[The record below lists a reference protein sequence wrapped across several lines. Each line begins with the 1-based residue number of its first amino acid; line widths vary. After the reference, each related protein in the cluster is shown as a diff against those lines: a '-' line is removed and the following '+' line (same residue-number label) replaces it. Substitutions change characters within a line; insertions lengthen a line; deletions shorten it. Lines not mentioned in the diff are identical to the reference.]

1 MESENPLIMKKISF
15 KKFNTAIK
23 KEALRLNL
31 SVEVLANNSLHLYRH
46 TGKPLVGVLAGLH
59 GDENSG
65 PLTILEWLRGM
76 DKVKFDCSLFPLA
89 NNLGWDTNSREWEGF
104 DLNRAFNQKKGPLF
118 IRQMMKILRATPP
131 AIFLDLHEA
140 GPDKDSWIFEYV
152 KDTRISDYLQKSLKL
167 RCVPWDDAAVMK
179 YCSEVFVRR
188 QGCSSCITVEAAGA
202 LDMEKRI
209 LRNVEIIEKAI
220 KYCYSNHQGA
230 RSSRGKALLKTAAKK

>member
-1 MESENPLIMKKISF
+1 MKKISF
-15 KKFNTAIK
+15 EKFNKSIM

-31 SVEVLANNSLHLYRH
+31 EVEVLANNSLHLYRH
-46 TGKPLVGVLAGLH
+46 TGKPLVVILAGLH

-65 PLTILEWLRGM
+65 PLTILDWLRGM

-89 NNLGWDTNSREWEGF
+89 NNLGWDTNSRRWEEF

-118 IRQMMKILRATPP
+118 VRQMMKILRASPP

-140 GPDKDSWIFEYV
+140 DTCYIFKYV
-152 KDTRISDYLQKSLKL
+152 KDTRVADYLQKSLKI
-167 RCVPWDDAAVMK
+167 RCVPWDDTAEMK

-188 QGCSSCITVEAAGA
+188 LSCSSCITVEAAGA

-230 RSSRGKALLKTAAKK
+230 RPSSGKARLKTAAKK

>member
-1 MESENPLIMKKISF
+1 MKKISF
-15 KKFNTAIK
+15 EKFNTAIR

-31 SVEVLANNSLHLYRH
+31 GVEVLANNSLHLYRH

-65 PLTILEWLRGM
+65 PLTVLEWLRGM

-89 NNLGWDTNSREWEGF
+89 NNSGWDTNSREWEKF
-104 DLNRAFNQKKGPLF
+104 DLNRAFNQLKGPLF
-118 IRQMMKILRATPP
+118 VRQMMRVLRASPP
-131 AIFLDLHEA
+131 AIFLDLHEDYSA
-140 GPDKDSWIFEYV
+140 DAAYIFKYV
-152 KDTRISDYLQKSLKL
+152 KDTRVADYLQKRLKI
-167 RCVPWDDAAVMK
+167 RCKPWDDAAVWK

-202 LDMEKRI
+202 LDMKERI
-209 LRNVEIIEKAI
+209 LRNVEIIEKAMR
-220 KYCYSNHQGA
+220 YCFSNHQGA